1 MSQTLPNS
9 ISAIIVDD
17 EAHARQSLRK
27 ALQDFSQINIVG
39 ESEHG
44 FAAIRQASELNPQ
57 IMFLDIHMP
66 KLDGFDVLDLLG
78 DEAPLVVFVTAYDEY
93 AIRAFDNNAV
103 DYLLK
108 PLDPKRLKKTIE
120 RIQQRLN
127 TTETDSLNKFL
138 SQRQHDQS
146 PLQRILVRDGHEIH
160 VIQVENILYIE
171 AADDYVA
178 IHTHNTT
185 HIKQD
190 RLQKLEVLLD
200 PDKFC
205 RIHRS
210 YLLNVS
216 YLASIESENK
226 DNKVAILKNDK
237 RLAISRSGYNRLK
250 KLL

>member
-1 MSQTLPNS
+1 MSQIHHNT

-27 ALQDFSQINIVG
+27 ALQYFPQINIVG
-39 ESEHG
+39 ESENG
-44 FAAIRQASELNPQ
+44 FVAIRQVSEFSPS

-108 PLDPKRLKKTIE
+108 PLDPKRLEKTIL
-120 RIQQRLN
+120 RIQQRLDSKK
-127 TTETDSLNKFL
+127 TSSLNNIL
-138 SQRQHDQS
+138 SERQQKKI

-160 VIQVENILYIE
+160 VIQVENIIYIE

-178 IHTHNTT
+178 IHTYNAT

-190 RLQKLEVLLD
+190 RLQKLETLLD
-200 PDKFC
+200 SKKFC

-216 YLASIESENK
+216 HLACIESETK
-226 DNKVAILKNDK
+226 DNKVAILKNDT
-237 RLAISRSGYNRLK
+237 RLAISRNGYNRLR